1 MSTWSQCLVLQLLVI
16 VNGGGGG
23 VGGGSGVQRFVTA
36 ERVNVVISCFS
47 AGLLYRP
54 TLTAALSVHTETDS
68 VVR

>member
-1 MSTWSQCLVLQLLVI
+1 MSTWSQCLVLQLLAI

-23 VGGGSGVQRFVTA
+23 GSGVQRCDQ
-36 ERVNVVISCFS
+36 RCFH

>member
-1 MSTWSQCLVLQLLVI
+1 MSTWSQSGDCQR
-16 VNGGGGG
+16 G
-23 VGGGSGVQRFVTA
+23 GGGSGVQSFVTE